1 MDGWVTVGGF
11 VIFIILI
18 WTFLSILEPK
28 DVTLARKAKRAAKKA
43 DREFRKEEAKRW
55 KKINVERGRQICEDA
70 LIKVLRDYQE
80 YFGGYCKLPN
90 AIVKVYEDSK
100 MGSREHSRIS
110 MQDIG
115 VWGGG
120 DIKRKYDVFDL
131 ARKYICDELGV
142 TSDDDMHRR
151 EPWEQLERA
160 SEEITG
166 VICLDTF
173 HNKMSDWLQA
183 RDDFVLLAR
192 FQADKEVH
200 RYEWSEFSYEYWQHQ
215 SCIEEGDLLTNLIV
229 GGEAIVGPV
238 FNSDN
243 ELIYSGRGQKP
254 RERMG
259 WVDENNGKITFNL
272 QSIND
277 NYVET
282 IQEYL
287 GPAGTLS
294 VKERILELNQDTG
307 HLKIITRESVDEQA
321 EGVLTYNLGKLSE
334 KGWDELMRNHASHVE
349 NNYSRLRRLNSYR
362 IRSANEE
369 RKRLMS
375 KRKPYDNCA
384 DDVGE

>member
-1 MDGWVTVGGF
+1 LIMAAFSSPLELVFWVAF
-11 VIFIILI
+11 VVIVI
-18 WTFLSILEPK
+18 WFCMRILEPK
-28 DVTLARKAKRAAKKA
+28 DVTVARKAKRAAKKA

-55 KKINVERGRQICEDA
+55 KKIYVERGRQICEDA

-90 AIVKVYEDSK
+90 AIVKVYKDSK
-100 MGSREHSRIS
+100 MGSWEHSRIS
-110 MQDIG
+110 MQGIG

-142 TSDDDMHRR
+142 TSDDDMYRR
-151 EPWEQLERA
+151 EPWEQLESA

-200 RYEWSEFSYEYWQHQ
+200 RYEWRKFSYEYWQHQ
-215 SCIEEGDLLTNLIV
+215 SCIEEGDLLTNLI
-229 GGEAIVGPV
+229 
-238 FNSDN
+238 D
-243 ELIYSGRGQKP
+243 RGSLKTKK
-254 RERMG
+254 RMG

-277 NYVET
+277 SYVET

-334 KGWDELMRNHASHVE
+334 KGWDELMRNHSSHVE
-349 NNYSRLRRLNSYR
+349 NHYSHLRRLNSYR